1 MLTRITHYI
10 KAGYPCLYLVSHEEQ
25 RIERTIAEAATA
37 TQRLLYAWD
46 IVKGRHDIAEGTV
59 EAIDDPLDILK
70 SVQTMPENSLL
81 LLRDFHLF
89 LSPDFAAY
97 AHLVRLFKDA
107 CIQAKARGIT
117 LLILA
122 PCLPPTS
129 KGEYALPVDLT
140 KLITPIE
147 FSLPDRDAL
156 SIVLRSIADSADLA
170 LPEDATPLLS
180 AASGLTT
187 GEAEDAFA
195 LSVVET
201 GHITP
206 EVIQREKA
214 NTIRKNGILSIV
226 DYPTTLDGVGG
237 LENLKSWLTSN
248 RHLYSE
254 AAAAFGA
261 QPPRGFLACGHP
273 GTGKSL
279 LAKACGMI
287 FGVPLL
293 RLKADNLF
301 GSLVGQSEQNW
312 RTVHA
317 TAKAVAPCVL
327 WIDEVDRLFSGS
339 GSSTTDGGTT
349 DRVIKSIIQDMQDHS
364 EGIFYVFT
372 ANDIDKIPDPV
383 IDRVKTWLVDLP
395 HHEERVAIWRI
406 HIAMLRQKQ
415 TVPWNPDNFDLQ
427 RLAEASEGYSGRQIE
442 EVWCNA
448 VTTAVNDGFRPPTT
462 EDALTAL
469 SQSVPTSK
477 TMGAAIQARRERL
490 NGRATPASRPPTE
503 TAPKTA
509 RKILKAA

>member
-1 MLTRITHYI
+1 MLNRITHYI

-25 RIERTIAEAATA
+25 RIERTIAEAATT
-37 TQRLLYAWD
+37 TQRLLFAWD
-46 IVKGRHDIAEGTV
+46 IVKGRHDIAAGTV
-59 EAIDDPLDILK
+59 EAIDDPLEILA

-89 LSPDFAAY
+89 LSTDFPAY
-97 AHLVRLFKDA
+97 AHLVRRFKDA

-122 PCLPPTS
+122 PEL
-129 KGEYALPVDLT
+129 KIPVDLT

-156 SIVLRSIADSADLA
+156 SVVLRSIADSADLA
-170 LPEDATPLLS
+170 LPEDSTPLLA

-214 NTIRKNGILSIV
+214 NTIRKNGILEIV
-226 DYPTTLDGVGG
+226 DYPTSLDGVGG
-237 LENLKSWLTSN
+237 LENLKSWLTNN
-248 RHLYSE
+248 RHLYTD
-254 AAAAFGA
+254 AARRFGA

-279 LAKACGMI
+279 LAKACGNI
-287 FGVPLL
+287 FGIPLL
-293 RLKADNLF
+293 RLEAGRLF

-327 WIDEVDRLFSGS
+327 WVDEVDGLFSGS
-339 GSSTTDGGTT
+339 GSTTTDGGTS
-349 DRVIKSIIQDMQDHS
+349 DRVIKAIIQDMQDNS
-364 EGIFYVFT
+364 KGIFYVFT

-395 HHEERVAIWRI
+395 HHEERIAIWRI
-406 HIAMLRQKQ
+406 QIAKLREDQ
-415 TVPWNPDNFDLQ
+415 TDPWNPDNFDLQ

-448 VTTAVNDGFRPPTT
+448 ITAAVNDGFRPPTT
-462 EDALTAL
+462 EDALAAL

-503 TAPKTA
+503 STTKTT
-509 RKILKAA
+509 RKIAKAA

>member
-1 MLTRITHYI
+1 MLNRITHYI

-37 TQRLLYAWD
+37 TQRLLFAWD
-46 IVKGRHDIAEGTV
+46 IVKGRHDIAAGTV
-59 EAIDDPLDILK
+59 EAIDDPLEILT

-89 LSPDFAAY
+89 LSTDFPAY
-97 AHLVRLFKDA
+97 AHLVRRFKDA

-122 PCLPPTS
+122 PEL
-129 KGEYALPVDLT
+129 KIPVDLT

-170 LPEDATPLLS
+170 LPEDQTPLLA

-201 GHITP
+201 GHIGA

-214 NTIRKNGILSIV
+214 NTIRKNGILEIV
-226 DYPTTLDGVGG
+226 DYPTSLDGVGG
-237 LENLKSWLTSN
+237 LENLKTWLVDN
-248 RHLYSE
+248 RHLYTD
-254 AAAAFGA
+254 AATDFGTE
-261 QPPRGFLACGHP
+261 PPRGFLACGHP

-279 LAKACGMI
+279 LAKACGNI
-287 FGVPLL
+287 FNLPLV
-293 RLKADNLF
+293 RLEAGRLF
-301 GSLVGQSEQNW
+301 GSLVGQSEENW
-312 RTVHA
+312 RTAHA

-327 WIDEVDRLFSGS
+327 WIDEVDGLFSSS
-339 GSSTTDGGTT
+339 GSTTTDGGTS
-349 DRVIKSIIQDMQDHS
+349 DRVIKAIIQDMQDHS

-395 HHEERVAIWRI
+395 HHEERIAIWRI
-406 HIAMLRQKQ
+406 HIGKLRGRQQ
-415 TVPWNPDNFDLQ
+415 TPWDADHFDLQ

-442 EVWCNA
+442 AVWKDA
-448 VTTAVNDGFRPPTT
+448 LVAAFNDNRRPPTT

-469 SQSVPTSK
+469 TKTIPTSK

-503 TAPKTA
+503 STTKTT

>member
-1 MLTRITHYI
+1 MLTRITNYL
-10 KAGYPCLYLVSHEEQ
+10 KAGYPCLYLVSHEEA
-25 RIERTIAEAATA
+25 RIERTIAEAAAA
-37 TQRLLYAWD
+37 TDRLLFAWD
-46 IVKGRHDIAEGTV
+46 IAKGRHEIIAGTV
-59 EAIDDPLDILK
+59 EGITDPVEILE
-70 SVQTMPENSLL
+70 SVQTMPDNSLL

-89 LSPDFAAY
+89 LTPDFPGY
-97 AHLVRLFKDA
+97 AVLIRRFKDA
-107 CIQAKARGIT
+107 LIQGKARGIT

-122 PCLPPTS
+122 PELKIPLDCS
-129 KGEYALPVDLT
+129 

-147 FSLPDRDAL
+147 FSLPDRESLA
-156 SIVLRSIADSADLA
+156 IVLRSIAESADIM
-170 LPEDATPLLS
+170 LPEDLTPLLA

-195 LSVVET
+195 LSIVET
-201 GHITP
+201 GDIRP
-206 EVIQREKA
+206 DIIQREKA
-214 NTIRKNGILSIV
+214 NTIRKNGILEIV
-226 DYPTTLDGVGG
+226 DYPTSLDGVGG
-237 LENLKSWLTSN
+237 LENLKSWLTNN
-248 RHLYSE
+248 RHLYTE

-279 LAKACGMI
+279 LSKACGVI

-327 WIDEVDRLFSGS
+327 WIDEVDGLFSGS
-339 GSSTTDGGTT
+339 GSSTDGGTT
-349 DRVIKSIIQDMQDHS
+349 DRVVKSIIQDMQDHS

-395 HHEERVAIWRI
+395 HHEERLAIWRI

-415 TVPWNPDNFDLQ
+415 TTPWNPEEFDLQ

-448 VTTAVNDGFRPPTT
+448 VTIALNDGFRPPTT
-462 EDALTAL
+462 EDALASLANST
-469 SQSVPTSK
+469 PTSK
-477 TMGAAIQARRERL
+477 TMGAAIQARRDRL
-490 NGRATPASRPPTE
+490 KGRATEASLKPTATE
-503 TAPKTA
+503 TKT
-509 RKILKAA
+509 RKIAKAA

>member
-1 MLTRITHYI
+1 MLNRIIHYI

-25 RIERTIAEAATA
+25 RIERTIAEASTA
-37 TQRLLYAWD
+37 TQRLLFAWD

-59 EAIDDPLDILK
+59 EAINAPDEILA
-70 SVQTMPENSLL
+70 SVQSMPENSIL

-89 LSPDFAAY
+89 ISEPNAIIIR
-97 AHLVRLFKDA
+97 HFKDA

-117 LLILA
+117 LMILA
-122 PCLPPTS
+122 PEIKIPL
-129 KGEYALPVDLT
+129 ELT

-147 FSLPDRDAL
+147 FSLPDRPAL
-156 SIVLRSIADSADLA
+156 TIVLQSIADSADIA
-170 LPEDATPLLS
+170 LPDDLTPVLA

-195 LSVVET
+195 LSVVES
-201 GHITP
+201 GNIVP

-214 NTIRKNGILSIV
+214 NTIRKNGILEIV
-226 DYPTTLDGVGG
+226 DYPSSLDGIGG
-237 LENLKSWLTSN
+237 LENLKSWLVDN
-248 RHLYSE
+248 RHLYTD
-254 AAAAFGA
+254 AATDFGTE
-261 QPPRGFLACGHP
+261 PPRGFLACGHP

-279 LAKACGMI
+279 LAKACGNI
-287 FGVPLL
+287 FNLPLL
-293 RLKADNLF
+293 RLEAGRLF

-312 RTVHA
+312 RTAHA
-317 TAKAVAPCVL
+317 TAKAVSPCVL
-327 WIDEVDRLFSGS
+327 WIDEVDGLFSSS
-339 GSSTTDGGTT
+339 GSSTTDGGTS
-349 DRVIKSIIQDMQDHS
+349 DRVIKAIIQDMQDHS

-395 HHEERVAIWRI
+395 HHEERMAIWRI
-406 HIAMLRQKQ
+406 HIGKMRGRQQ
-415 TVPWNPDNFDLQ
+415 SPWNPEDFDLQ

-442 EVWCNA
+442 AVWKDALVAAFNA
-448 VTTAVNDGFRPPTT
+448 QRPPTT

-469 SQSVPTSK
+469 TKTIATSK

-503 TAPKTA
+503 TAPKAA

>member
-1 MLTRITHYI
+1 MLNRIVHYI

-25 RIERTIAEAATA
+25 RIERTIAEAASA
-37 TQRLLYAWD
+37 TQRLLFAWD
-46 IVKGRHDIAEGTV
+46 IVKGRHDIAEGTI
-59 EAIDDPLDILK
+59 EAINAPDEILA
-70 SVQTMPENSLL
+70 SVQSMPENSIL

-89 LSPDFAAY
+89 ISEPNAIIIR
-97 AHLVRLFKDA
+97 HFKDA

-117 LLILA
+117 LMILA
-122 PCLPPTS
+122 PEIKIPL
-129 KGEYALPVDLT
+129 ELT
-140 KLITPIE
+140 KLVTPIE
-147 FSLPDRDAL
+147 FSLPDRPAL
-156 SIVLRSIADSADLA
+156 TIVLQSIADSADIL
-170 LPEDATPLLS
+170 LPDDLTPVLS

-195 LSVVET
+195 LSVVES

-214 NTIRKNGILSIV
+214 NTIRKNGILEIV
-226 DYPTTLDGVGG
+226 DYPSSLDGIGG
-237 LENLKSWLTSN
+237 LENLKSWLVDN
-248 RHLYSE
+248 RHLYTD
-254 AAAAFGA
+254 AATDFGTE
-261 QPPRGFLACGHP
+261 PPRGFLACGHP

-279 LAKACGMI
+279 LAKACGNI
-287 FGVPLL
+287 FNLPLL
-293 RLKADNLF
+293 RLEAGRLF

-312 RTVHA
+312 RTAHA
-317 TAKAVAPCVL
+317 TAKAVSPCVL
-327 WIDEVDRLFSGS
+327 WIDEVDGLFSSS
-339 GSSTTDGGTT
+339 GSSTTDGGTS
-349 DRVIKSIIQDMQDHS
+349 DRVIKAIIQDMQDHS

-395 HHEERVAIWRI
+395 HHEERMAIWRI
-406 HIAMLRQKQ
+406 HIGKMRGRQQ
-415 TVPWNPDNFDLQ
+415 APWNTEDFDLQ

-442 EVWCNA
+442 AVWKDALVAAFNA
-448 VTTAVNDGFRPPTT
+448 QRPPTT

-469 SQSVPTSK
+469 TKTIATSK

>member
-25 RIERTIAEAATA
+25 RIERTIAEAASA
-37 TQRLLYAWD
+37 TQRLLFAWD
-46 IVKGRHDIAEGTV
+46 IVKGRHEVAAGTI
-59 EAIDDPLDILK
+59 EMIDDPLAILE

-81 LLRDFHLF
+81 LLRDFHLY
-89 LSPDFAAY
+89 LTTDFPAY
-97 AHLVRLFKDA
+97 AHLVRRFKDA
-107 CIQAKARGIT
+107 TIQAKARGIT
-117 LLILA
+117 MLILA
-122 PCLPPTS
+122 PEIKIPL
-129 KGEYALPVDLT
+129 DLT

-147 FSLPDRDAL
+147 FSLPDREAL
-156 SIVLRSIADSADLA
+156 TIVLRSIADSADLA
-170 LPEDATPLLS
+170 LPDDLTPILA

-187 GEAEDAFA
+187 SEAEDAFA
-195 LSVVET
+195 LSIVET
-201 GHITP
+201 GDIRP
-206 EVIQREKA
+206 DIIQREKA
-214 NTIRKNGILSIV
+214 NTIRKNGILEIV
-226 DYPTTLDGVGG
+226 DYPSTLDGIGG
-237 LENLKSWLTSN
+237 LENLKSWLTNN

-279 LAKACGMI
+279 LSKACGMI

-293 RLKADNLF
+293 RLKADSLF
-301 GSLVGQSEQNW
+301 GSLVGQTEQNW

-317 TAKAVAPCVL
+317 TAKAVSPCVL
-327 WIDEVDRLFSGS
+327 WIDEVDGLFSGT
-339 GSSTTDGGTT
+339 GSSSNDGGTT

-395 HHEERVAIWRI
+395 HHEERLAIWRI

-415 TVPWNPDNFDLQ
+415 TIPWNPNNYDLQ
-427 RLAEASEGYSGRQIE
+427 RLAQASEGYSGRQIE
-442 EVWCNA
+442 EVWLNA
-448 VTTAVNDGFRPPTT
+448 VTAALNDGFRPPTT
-462 EDALTAL
+462 EDALAAL
-469 SQSVPTSK
+469 ANSIPTSK

-490 NGRATPASRPPTE
+490 NGRATPASRPPAE
-503 TAPKTA
+503 IQPKAA